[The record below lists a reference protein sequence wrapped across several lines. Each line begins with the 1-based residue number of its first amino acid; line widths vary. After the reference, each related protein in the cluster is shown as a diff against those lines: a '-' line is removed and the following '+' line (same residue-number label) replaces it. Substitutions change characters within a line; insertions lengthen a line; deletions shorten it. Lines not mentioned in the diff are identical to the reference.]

1 MKRLKNIETNQNSN
15 NNDKSKLSNTR
26 NESSF
31 YFTPSNST
39 RSESSKKTL
48 ISDDELERSI
58 SFPDV
63 ANIKG
68 INILESKNGTQTSF
82 QYSKSNTKEFFR
94 SYRNIFDSDLEE
106 FFKDIAS
113 EEEKYIDYKLL
124 LKQILLLSR
133 KTFSF
138 LQKYGDLYNFWTNFL
153 NNMINLDEI
162 KSQQIKFLKDL
173 MNRFEVYKIIKNPKN
188 QLNYK
193 AKNLYLTLLGNSN
206 KTVNDIFLKK
216 PTDKHNKEIYSQAK
230 ILFNLRKKIFK
241 KLFNKGI
248 IKNNSDQSDIEEYK
262 ESITERTKLR
272 RQGLEIIKEK

>member
-26 NESSF
+26 NESGF
-31 YFTPSNST
+31 YFTLSSST

-58 SFPDV
+58 SFLDV

-82 QYSKSNTKEFFR
+82 QYSKNNTKEFFR
-94 SYRNIFDSDLEE
+94 SYGNIFDSDLEE

-113 EEEKYIDYKLL
+113 EEEKYIGHKLL

-138 LQKYGDLYNFWTNFL
+138 LQKYGNLYNFGL
-153 NNMINLDEI
+153 
-162 KSQQIKFLKDL
+162 
-173 MNRFEVYKIIKNPKN
+173 
-188 QLNYK
+188 
-193 AKNLYLTLLGNSN
+193 
-206 KTVNDIFLKK
+206 IFL
-216 PTDKHNKEIYSQAK
+216 TI
-230 ILFNLRKKIFK
+230 
-241 KLFNKGI
+241 
-248 IKNNSDQSDIEEYK
+248 
-262 ESITERTKLR
+262 
-272 RQGLEIIKEK
+272 

>member
-1 MKRLKNIETNQNSN
+1 
-15 NNDKSKLSNTR
+15 
-26 NESSF
+26 
-31 YFTPSNST
+31 
-39 RSESSKKTL
+39 
-48 ISDDELERSI
+48 
-58 SFPDV
+58 
-63 ANIKG
+63 
-68 INILESKNGTQTSF
+68 
-82 QYSKSNTKEFFR
+82 
-94 SYRNIFDSDLEE
+94 
-106 FFKDIAS
+106 
-113 EEEKYIDYKLL
+113 
-124 LKQILLLSR
+124 
-133 KTFSF
+133 
-138 LQKYGDLYNFWTNFL
+138 
-153 NNMINLDEI
+153 MINLDEF

-230 ILFNLRKKIFK
+230 ILFNLRKNFFK

-272 RQGLEIIKEK
+272 RQELEIIKEK